1 MEEKKREFIRFGVD
15 DVVVEIVS
23 EPFVVNTFRGFAPV
37 VDVKVEGEEGIKTMY
52 ISAKSLADS
61 LTPAV
66 DENGAKFTGLKLK
79 IKKESADSRA
89 RYIVEKVSGGK

>member
-1 MEEKKREFIRFGVD
+1 MEKKRREFIRFGVD
-15 DVVVEIVS
+15 EVVVEIVS

-37 VDVKVEGEEGIKTMY
+37 VDVKVEGEEEEGIKSMY

-66 DENGAKFTGLKLK
+66 DENGAKFTGLKLR
-79 IKKESADSRA
+79 IRKESADSRA
-89 RYIVEKVSGGK
+89 RYIVEKVK

>member
-1 MEEKKREFIRFGVD
+1 MKQKKREFIRFGVEE
-15 DVVVEIVS
+15 VVVEIVS

-66 DENGAKFTGLKLK
+66 DGNGGKFAGLKLK
-79 IKKESADSRA
+79 IKKESADRRA
-89 RYIVEKVSGGK
+89 RYVVEEIK